1 MLARERGDEAA
12 LTPRLCSPPA
22 KGSPHSMLADL
33 GGALRIP
40 GKCGETE
47 ALERS
52 GFPGNTLHPRAGAQ
66 GVCPGLV
73 PFLFSAQNRG
83 EEPPPGA
90 REPRAPLL
98 GGTRSSLF
106 PWEFAGGVPPL
117 SPACLRV
124 TANTAS
130 MQSKLALINQPP
142 DYSLEEPM
150 ERTVL
155 PEGGRWA

>member
-1 MLARERGDEAA
+1 MLGRERVGEAA
-12 LTPRLCSPPA
+12 PTPRLCSPPA
-22 KGSPHSMLADL
+22 KVSPRSMLTAL

-40 GKCGETE
+40 DECGEME
-47 ALERS
+47 VLERS

-98 GGTRSSLF
+98 GGTRSSLS
-106 PWEFAGGVPPL
+106 PWEFVAGVPPL
-117 SPACLRV
+117 SPACLHV
-124 TANTAS
+124 TVNTVS
-130 MQSKLALINQPP
+130 IQSKLALINQPP